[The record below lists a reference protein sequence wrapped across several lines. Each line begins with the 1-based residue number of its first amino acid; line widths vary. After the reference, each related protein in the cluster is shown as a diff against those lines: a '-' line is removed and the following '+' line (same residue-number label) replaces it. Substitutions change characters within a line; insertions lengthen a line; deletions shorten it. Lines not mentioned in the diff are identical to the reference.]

1 MYVRSVSNLLAKT
14 ARFPREPALA
24 ATDLSAR
31 SATASATERMERRAA
46 ELVLE
51 AGAAKAAAA
60 EARWALTGARAEATT
75 RVAEAETAKDIVV
88 LLRVA
93 RGGSGRRRQSSRL
106 RSGREK
112 CKPDPKTAGNRGIV
126 KAFVIFCTCK
136 QSDLHSKKM
145 ESPRQTR
152 RI

>member
-1 MYVRSVSNLLAKT
+1 MMYVRSVSNLPAKT
-14 ARFPREPALA
+14 ARFPRGPALA

-75 RVAEAETAKDIVV
+75 RVAEAETAKDIVC
-88 LLRVA
+88 LVA
-93 RGGSGRRRQSSRL
+93 CGARWKWSAAAELSVAIGTR
-106 RSGREK
+106 K
-112 CKPDPKTAGNRGIV
+112 V
-126 KAFVIFCTCK
+126 
-136 QSDLHSKKM
+136 
-145 ESPRQTR
+145 QT
-152 RI
+152 

>member
-1 MYVRSVSNLLAKT
+1 MPSGLIMMYVRSVSNLPAKT

-75 RVAEAETAKDIVV
+75 RVAEAETAKDIVC
-88 LLRVA
+88 LVA
-93 RGGSGRRRQSSRL
+93 CGARWKWSAAAELSVAIGTR
-106 RSGREK
+106 K
-112 CKPDPKTAGNRGIV
+112 V
-126 KAFVIFCTCK
+126 
-136 QSDLHSKKM
+136 
-145 ESPRQTR
+145 QT
-152 RI
+152 